1 MKNIA
6 CDYVIDEQADGRPRI
21 ENPKLDLS
29 IYGNII
35 YDEGSISSNEK
46 RESFFLN
53 DGTTRW
59 AHGEKMQY
67 VYFTYT
73 LG

>member
-1 MKNIA
+1 MMRWGVNLLDIKTYCKATVKNIA
-6 CDYVIDEQADGRPRI
+6 CDYVIDEQADRRPRI

-46 RESFFLN
+46 RESFFF
-53 DGTTRW
+53 
-59 AHGEKMQY
+59 K
-67 VYFTYT
+67 
-73 LG
+73 